1 VGTRGKTDP
10 FAVTLTRMGDG
21 TSGRLG
27 RADLVVSRLALG
39 SWKTFEHLTKDE
51 GLAVMRAARR
61 LGVTFLDDARYDDE
75 TGRAPIPTG
84 YSEVLFG
91 ELFRAAGWPRG
102 DTVVANKLWWEF
114 WPEQGAA
121 RELDGSLGRMQ
132 FDYIDLIYANP
143 PPAGLEVAALVDDVV
158 GLVRAGKARAW
169 GIVNWP
175 AAQFSE
181 AVEIAAQRGYPQPGA
196 AQLPYSLVHRSVVE
210 DPAMATAIVAAGA
223 GLVPSFVLA
232 GGLLTG
238 KYRGASGA
246 GRMETAL
253 SDPALKAALDV
264 ADRLVE
270 LAHELGQ
277 SPASLAVAFA
287 AAHPMTTSTLVGAT
301 RPEQLEQSAAGVALA
316 STLDDS
322 ALDRL
327 RSLEPR
333 PD

>member
-1 VGTRGKTDP
+1 MEGASGT
-10 FAVTLTRMGDG
+10 
-21 TSGRLG
+21 LG
-27 RADLVVSRLALG
+27 RTDLVVSRLALG

-51 GLAVMRAARR
+51 GLAVMHAARR

-75 TGRAPIPTG
+75 TGRAPMPTG

-91 ELFRAAGWPRG
+91 ELFRAARWPR
-102 DTVVANKLWWEF
+102 DRTVVSNKLWWEF
-114 WPEQGAA
+114 WPEEGAA

-143 PPAGLEVAALVDDVV
+143 PPPGLEVAALVDDVV

-175 AAQFSE
+175 ATQFNE
-181 AVEIAAQRGYPQPGA
+181 AVKAAARRGYPEPCA
-196 AQLPYSLVHRSVVE
+196 AQLPYSLVRRSVVE
-210 DPAMATAIVAAGA
+210 DPAMAAAIVAAGA

-238 KYRGASGA
+238 KYAGATGV
-246 GRMETAL
+246 GRMQAAL
-253 SDPALKAALDV
+253 TDPATRAALAV

-270 LAHELGQ
+270 LADELGQ

-301 RPEQLEQSAAGVALA
+301 HPEQLEQSAAGVALA
-316 STLDDS
+316 SRLDDS
-322 ALDRL
+322 TLALL
-327 RSLEPR
+327 RSLDP
-333 PD
+333 PSD

>member
-1 VGTRGKTDP
+1 MEGASGT
-10 FAVTLTRMGDG
+10 
-21 TSGRLG
+21 LG
-27 RADLVVSRLALG
+27 RTDLVVSRLALG

-51 GLAVMRAARR
+51 GLAVMHAARR

-75 TGRAPIPTG
+75 TGRAPMPTG

-91 ELFRAAGWPRG
+91 ELFRAAGWPR
-102 DTVVANKLWWEF
+102 DSTVVANKLWWEF
-114 WPEQGAA
+114 WPEEDAA

-132 FDYIDLIYANP
+132 LDYIDLIYANP

-181 AVEIAAQRGYPQPGA
+181 AVEIAARRGYPEPCA
-196 AQLPYSLVHRSVVE
+196 AQLPYSLVRRSVVE
-210 DPAMATAIVAAGA
+210 DPAMAAAIVAAGA

-238 KYRGASGA
+238 KYAGARGV
-246 GRMETAL
+246 GRMQAAL
-253 SDPALKAALDV
+253 SDPATKAALGV

-301 RPEQLEQSAAGVALA
+301 RPEQLEQSAAGVVLT

-322 ALDRL
+322 ALARL

-333 PD
+333 SD